1 MSKLATSP
9 RRRLWTAAQ
18 FVLLVATLAWAGLA
32 LRSQWSAV
40 RHSWQ
45 STDVHWGWVGAAS
58 VIVLGTYATLIQS
71 WRMLVGGWGG
81 RLPFAAAT
89 RIWTIANLG
98 RYIPGKLWSVGALGV
113 LASREGVSGVAAAGA
128 AILGTLLNIG
138 AGFGIMALS
147 SSRVLS
153 MFKPWL
159 QTVSVAVSIAFG
171 VGTLLL
177 PWILPPVV
185 RRVAFWRGQPPPE
198 RQLPAGTLWIA
209 TGINALSWVLYGL
222 AFAAFARGV
231 APQVIASP
239 SLFIV
244 IWAASY
250 LGGYLVLFAPGGIG
264 VRDVV
269 LTGGLIALGLANSA
283 DATLLALASRVWLT
297 VLEILP
303 GVLALLWSPLAPRA
317 ESRRARSV
325 QRDA

>member
-1 MSKLATSP
+1 MSEVARSP

-18 FVLLVATLAWAGLA
+18 FVLLTATLGWAGLA
-32 LRSQWSAV
+32 VRSQWSAV

-45 STDVHWGWVGAAS
+45 ATDVHWGWVGAAS

-113 LASREGVSGVAAAGA
+113 P

-177 PWILPPVV
+177 PWILPPVL
-185 RRVAFWRGQPPPE
+185 RRVAFWRSQPPPE

-239 SLFIV
+239 ALFIV

-317 ESRRARSV
+317 ESRRARSGH
-325 QRDA
+325 RDA